1 MTSFA
6 ELYVFLYTVVL
17 LCVLVC
23 FNLLSN
29 KQYVLGDYSTLICFK
44 LLSAKQS
51 YVLGDCPIPD
61 ITTYILSLLHFIRN
75 I

>member
-1 MTSFA
+1 MTPFA
-6 ELYVFLYTVVL
+6 ELYVFLYKVVL
-17 LCVLVC
+17 LCMLVC

-29 KQYVLGDYSTLICFK
+29 KQYVLGDYSTLLCFK

-51 YVLGDCPIPD
+51 YVLGDCPILD
-61 ITTYILSLLHFIRN
+61 ITTHILLLLHIIRN